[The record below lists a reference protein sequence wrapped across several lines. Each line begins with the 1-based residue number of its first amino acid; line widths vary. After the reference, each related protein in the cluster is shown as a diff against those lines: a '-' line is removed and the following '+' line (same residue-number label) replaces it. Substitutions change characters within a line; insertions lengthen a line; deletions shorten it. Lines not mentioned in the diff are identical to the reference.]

1 VNFTPFTD
9 LNVSSLHYDCPRM
22 IDDPIVRYALAGAF
36 VLLVLTTAWSFR
48 EQFVRSGAVGAFIA
62 RWRTRC
68 RGLDRDNRLRR

>member
-1 VNFTPFTD
+1 
-9 LNVSSLHYDCPRM
+9 M

-62 RWRTRC
+62 RWRAKRY
-68 RGLDRDNRLRR
+68 RLDIDDGPSL